1 MQAAVGRSLE
11 GTSPARGRGREAGND
26 GGKAGSGGC
35 FVEEVGGRADQCPQ
49 TQAFSISLQRTG
61 GGRSWQPY
69 PESLWKVGQG
79 REEAHPA
86 VHISQSSQVL
96 IRWGHT
102 SGATQGPQNPV
113 HLARLCTHHLA
124 QDNILSPGTAKPV
137 KAVWSL
143 LPCQVKNRR
152 ILWPHTHCTDGETE
166 STGDIP
172 LFQGPAVDTGA
183 RIGTSRKTIA
193 RFINLGQ
200 YHCRYSFETLK
211 MCWL

>member
-1 MQAAVGRSLE
+1 MGELTSAPRLRLSASPYNGQEEGGVGSPTQNLSGKLARAE
-11 GTSPARGRGREAGND
+11 RKPTQQCTYTSPARSSSAG
-26 GGKAGSGGC
+26 A
-35 FVEEVGGRADQCPQ
+35 
-49 TQAFSISLQRTG
+49 TQA
-61 GGRSWQPY
+61 
-69 PESLWKVGQG
+69 
-79 REEAHPA
+79 
-86 VHISQSSQVL
+86 
-96 IRWGHT
+96 
-102 SGATQGPQNPV
+102 GATQGPQNPV

-124 QDNILSPGTAKPV
+124 QDNVLSPGTAKPV

-172 LFQGPAVDTGA
+172 LFQGSAVDTGA

>member
-35 FVEEVGGRADQCPQ
+35 FVEEAGGRADQCPQ

-86 VHISQSSQVL
+86 VHIYQSSQVL
-96 IRWGHT
+96 VRWGHT
-102 SGATQGPQNPV
+102 SWGHSRPPES
-113 HLARLCTHHLA
+113 C
-124 QDNILSPGTAKPV
+124 SPGQALHPPPSTRQRSFSRHSQAGKGSVESPP
-137 KAVWSL
+137 
-143 LPCQVKNRR
+143 LP
-152 ILWPHTHCTDGETE
+152 GEE
-166 STGDIP
+166 QENSVASHALYRWG
-172 LFQGPAVDTGA
+172 
-183 RIGTSRKTIA
+183 
-193 RFINLGQ
+193 N
-200 YHCRYSFETLK
+200 
-211 MCWL
+211 